1 MASEKDNSVRRFG
14 PWLLLAAVI
23 ATTVAACETTE
34 GFGRDV
40 GKAGDGIEEAAQD
53 AKK

>member
-1 MASEKDNSVRRFG
+1 MASEKDNSVRRLG

-23 ATTVAACETTE
+23 AATVSACETTE

-40 GKAGDGIEEAAQD
+40 EKAGDNIEEAAQEN
-53 AKK
+53 K